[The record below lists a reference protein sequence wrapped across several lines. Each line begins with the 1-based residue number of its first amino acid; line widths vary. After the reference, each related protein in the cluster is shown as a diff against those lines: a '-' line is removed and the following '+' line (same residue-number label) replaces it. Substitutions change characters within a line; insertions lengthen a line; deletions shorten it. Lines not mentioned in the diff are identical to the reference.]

1 MKEEYYPV
9 NLNLSG
15 KMTVVVGGG
24 KVAERKVYGLLN
36 TGATICVVSPELTA
50 GLKKLAD
57 GQNIDWRQKSFS
69 AEDIQEAALI
79 IAATNN
85 QEANIE
91 VHRAASDFQLVSMA
105 DNPEHSDF
113 IAPSVLKRG
122 KLLITVSTS
131 GASPSLAKAIR
142 DDLAEVYDEKF
153 ENYLEFLHDCRQF
166 ILNNVADPIK
176 KQQLLTAIIDPAFLN
191 SNTREEEFEK
201 LYAEI
206 LTTD

>member
-15 KMTVVVGGG
+15 KLTVVIGGG

-36 TGATICVVSPELTA
+36 TGARICVVSPEITE

-57 GQNIDWRQKSFS
+57 GQKILWRKKSFS
-69 AEDIQEAALI
+69 AEDIQDAALI
-79 IAATNN
+79 FAATNN
-85 QEANIE
+85 KEANME
-91 VHRAASDFQLVSMA
+91 VRRAASDFQLVSMA
-105 DNPEHSDF
+105 DDPEHSDF
-113 IAPSVLKRG
+113 IVPSVLKRG

-142 DDLAEVYDEKF
+142 DDLAEAYDEKF
-153 ENYLEFLHDCRQF
+153 ENYLAFLDDCRQL
-166 ILNNVADPIK
+166 ILKNVTDPIK
-176 KQQLLTAIIDPAFLN
+176 KQQLLAAIIDPAFLN
-191 SNTREEEFEK
+191 SNTREEEFTK

-206 LTTD
+206 LGTD